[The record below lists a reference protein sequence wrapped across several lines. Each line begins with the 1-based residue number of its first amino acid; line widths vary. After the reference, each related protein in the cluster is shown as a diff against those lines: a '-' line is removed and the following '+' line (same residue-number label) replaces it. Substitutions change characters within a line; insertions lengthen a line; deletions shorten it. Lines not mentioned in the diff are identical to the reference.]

1 MLHWRCTKLSGFTV
15 HALNV
20 CWATVGPKDMP
31 RLIDCLIDGCRG
43 VLGDR
48 SFSKPW
54 GGSVL
59 DSIIGTFLTQNV
71 TDQLSSQA
79 YMTLA
84 ATFPAKPYRAQS
96 GGTPKPYPVQSD
108 AIPKPFLTQSS
119 GTAKPHPAQLAGT
132 GKPYIAQPA
141 GTSRPYLA
149 QPPGTAT
156 PNPIQSND
164 TGKPS
169 LAQSAGT
176 ARTYLAK
183 QHSAESRAAETALSD
198 ALKTDDK
205 TQKATAGAI
214 NDDVGSI
221 NMGLD
226 NAAANDKRPPRALV
240 ETECSVE
247 ACAEENADSSAVN
260 WNAVRVAPVSQV
272 SFVLPVSFTT
282 WRHAPC
288 VHVVWKG
295 TLDKVA
301 VDKD

>member
-1 MLHWRCTKLSGFTV
+1 M
-15 HALNV
+15 
-20 CWATVGPKDMP
+20 
-31 RLIDCLIDGCRG
+31 
-43 VLGDR
+43 LGDR

-84 ATFPAKPYRAQS
+84 ATFPAKPYLAQPA
-96 GGTPKPYPVQSD
+96 GTPGPY
-108 AIPKPFLTQSS
+108 L
-119 GTAKPHPAQLAGT
+119 AQLAGT
-132 GKPYIAQPA
+132 
-141 GTSRPYLA
+141 
-149 QPPGTAT
+149 AT
-156 PNPIQSND
+156 LNPIQSND
-164 TGKPS
+164 PGKSS
-169 LAQSAGT
+169 LAQSADT

-198 ALKTDDK
+198 ALETDDK

-221 NMGLD
+221 NLGQE
-226 NAAANDKRPPRALV
+226 NPAANDKHPPRVLV

-247 ACAEENADSSAVN
+247 ACAEENADSSAVD

-282 WRHAPC
+282 WRHAC
-288 VHVVWKG
+288 LVWCG
-295 TLDKVA
+295 VERNLGQSCR
-301 VDKD
+301 